1 MSIFTQEE
9 ALKTAQF
16 FATCDSM
23 SEAIT
28 HARELA
34 DRLPGNSRRGGWKYY
49 FQRFADTLE
58 RGELP
63 HSIFAEGGNSK
74 LPFVAFSTLP
84 IVSCPGAGACAGI
97 EKEGDAPELGE
108 AHCYSLRA
116 WRYPAAFLRQSQN
129 LLLLR
134 FRRRA
139 IIDAFRALEEGIT
152 LRLYVDGDFDSVETA
167 LFWFNLLRQRA
178 DISAYG
184 YSKSWRILAS
194 VADIVPANY
203 ALNLSSGGIDDGN
216 ADLKSELES
225 TPFVRGEF
233 VALPI
238 VGKFARGFA
247 RYKDPNYHRAVRE
260 AARVAGVGKVFSCPG
275 NCGDCLPAGHA
286 CGVVGETGEYIV
298 PITIAIGV
306 H

>member
-1 MSIFTQEE
+1 MSIFTKSQ
-9 ALKTAQF
+9 ALETAHF
-16 FATCDSM
+16 FASCGSM
-23 SEAIT
+23 SEAIA

-34 DRLPGNSRRGGWKYY
+34 NRLPGDSKRGGWKYY
-49 FQRFADTLE
+49 FNRFADTLE

-63 HSIFAEGGNSK
+63 HAIFAEGGNSK

-84 IVSCPGAGACAGI
+84 IVSCPGAGSCAGI
-97 EKEGDAPELGE
+97 EREGDSPELGN

-139 IIDAFRALEEGIT
+139 VIDAFQALAEGIT

-178 DISAYG
+178 DVSAYG

-194 VADIVPANY
+194 VADRVPANY
-203 ALNLSSGGIDDGN
+203 ALNLSSGGIEDSN
-216 ADLKSELES
+216 AELKSELAS
-225 TPFVRGEF
+225 QSWVRGEF

-247 RYKDPNYHRAVRE
+247 RYRDPEYHRAVRD
-260 AARVAGVGKVFSCPG
+260 AAKSVGLGRVFSCPG
-275 NCGDCLPAGHA
+275 QCGECTGAGHA
-286 CGVVGETGEYIV
+286 CGAMTPDGFPIV